1 MNRCNSASELSSS
14 SRLALAETFD
24 LLKQLINRTA
34 LPRKKQQH
42 YLTWLD
48 SDAVDHIS
56 SRDERVH
63 IYREFPSSKPL
74 AIYEHQLKLWYWFFG
89 SQGLLHELQQGPT
102 FASIVSSRQSQRSE
116 DRQRWFRKFLHAA
129 QAIDRLQDWWLLFPT
144 IATGPLSEH
153 VAQRCNIRS
162 IKCEIIS
169 WTDLLERLI
178 LRVDQRPDYFP
189 SDNQLECWITPSLE
203 QHIDLSPQD
212 SCAVP
217 NAQGKDRNLYDLL
230 SIRLP
235 DRLHVI
241 DLRTGGNMDQLIAER
256 LQADTSQAASVRIY
270 RLLNEDK
277 RAQQLHLG
285 YGAIDWLIAE
295 RPQKT
300 PTMQSIDSAEPEVTQ
315 SQVTAAQVTAAQ
327 IIGPTIYSPTFLTSC
342 LPRIDHDTPWPYL
355 THCTRA
361 KLFEWSDSS
370 LSADWDRWLLD
381 GLPEEASPWE
391 TLVQIARSQRLLASP
406 DMTREKT
413 ATISFSAVPLQD
425 LLSRR
430 TYRSHLRRWDWEPY
444 GVCIRQTAL
453 QALGAREV
461 IYGDETTWNNLSTQT
476 RPWFQ
481 PRYSRNGKIDW
492 QEEREWRILGDL
504 RLRKIPWDAAFFFVP
519 TTHEAWQ
526 LSRIASW
533 PVAVIDP

>member
-1 MNRCNSASELSSS
+1 MNRCNSASELSSP
-14 SRLALAETFD
+14 SRLALAELFE
-24 LLKQLINRTA
+24 LLQQLVNRTA

-42 YLTWLD
+42 YLAWLN

-56 SRDERVH
+56 NGDVLVH
-63 IYREFPSSKPL
+63 IYRKFPSSKPL
-74 AIYEHQLKLWYWFFG
+74 AIYDHHPKLWYWFFG
-89 SQGLLHELQQGPT
+89 SQGLLHELQQCPS

-162 IKCEIIS
+162 IKCETLS
-169 WTDLLERLI
+169 WPDSLERLI
-178 LRVDQRPDYFP
+178 LRGDQKTDHLPT
-189 SDNQLECWITPSLE
+189 DNQLECWITPSLE
-203 QHIDLSPQD
+203 QHLDISPQP
-212 SCAVP
+212 SLAVP
-217 NAQGKDRNLYDLL
+217 NTHGKDRQICDLL

-241 DLRTGGNMDQLIAER
+241 DIRTGGNMDQLIAER
-256 LQADTSQAASVRIY
+256 LQADTSQAASIRIY

-285 YGAIDWLIAE
+285 WGAIDWLIAE
-295 RPQKT
+295 RTQKNSAT
-300 PTMQSIDSAEPEVTQ
+300 QRIDSVAPQVIDPEVTE
-315 SQVTAAQVTAAQ
+315 SLVTESLVT
-327 IIGPTIYSPTFLTSC
+327 GPALYNPMFSTSC

-370 LSADWDRWLLD
+370 LTADWDRWLLD
-381 GLPEEASPWE
+381 GLPEAASPWE
-391 TLVQIARSQRLLASP
+391 TLLQIARSQRLLASP
-406 DMTREKT
+406 DMTREKN
-413 ATISFSAVPLQD
+413 ATISFSAVPLYD

-444 GVCIRQTAL
+444 GVCIRQSAL

-461 IYGDETTWNNLSTQT
+461 VYGDETTWNNLSTQT

-504 RLRKIPWDAAFFFVP
+504 RLRKLPWDAAFFFVP
-519 TTHEAWQ
+519 TPQEALR
-526 LSRIASW
+526 LSRIAAW
-533 PVAVIDP
+533 PVAVVAP